1 MKLHKTHCKRGQ
13 KDNLGLEIH
22 VIFYYIYMIYFIT
35 LVDGKDYWLI
45 FYLTWVSNVELVLS
59 CVQKNV
65 SKTLRMGIQNLGNSA
80 IQILEGTGVAAE
92 QALGTGARI
101 VTGAAETAAEA
112 AETGARS
119 AIRIANVS
127 LPF

>member
-1 MKLHKTHCKRGQ
+1 
-13 KDNLGLEIH
+13 
-22 VIFYYIYMIYFIT
+22 
-35 LVDGKDYWLI
+35 
-45 FYLTWVSNVELVLS
+45 
-59 CVQKNV
+59 
-65 SKTLRMGIQNLGNSA
+65 MGIQNLGNSA

-92 QALGTGARI
+92 QALGTGARL

-127 LPF
+127 LPIMMMMKQRGKSLLFKSNMH